1 MPPEEENIGVIT
13 YRLGAIENTIN
24 DVSESMKQL
33 VILEQ
38 KHIETR
44 EALQRAFQS
53 ISTHDQ
59 RITKIEAELP
69 TLTLTR
75 GWVISAAIG
84 IITLATLAFVK
95 FVK

>member
-1 MPPEEENIGVIT
+1 MPPEDENIGVIT
-13 YRLGAIENTIN
+13 YRLGTMEKTLN

-44 EALQRAFQS
+44 EALGRAFQS
-53 ISTHDQ
+53 ISAHDQ

-75 GWVISAAIG
+75 GWVISAVIG
-84 IITLATLAFVK
+84 IIALVAYAVIRMPK
-95 FVK
+95 